1 MNGTDSRVIDT
12 GVGSGVNMAVIIK
25 RATYI
30 YLLFLLRVS
39 GETTPNFIA
48 KTRKTGRVKKK
59 PDTANPNI
67 VRVKKSSMV
76 NHGLDPI
83 ISEKYISIL
92 NVSGIMR

>member
-1 MNGTDSRVIDT
+1 MKGMDNRVMDT
-12 GVGSGVNMAVIIK
+12 GVGSGVNIAVIIK

-48 KTRKTGRVKKK
+48 KTKNTGRVKKK

-67 VRVKKSSMV
+67 VRVKKSSIV

-83 ISEKYISIL
+83 ILEKYINIL
-92 NVSGIMR
+92 NVIGIMR